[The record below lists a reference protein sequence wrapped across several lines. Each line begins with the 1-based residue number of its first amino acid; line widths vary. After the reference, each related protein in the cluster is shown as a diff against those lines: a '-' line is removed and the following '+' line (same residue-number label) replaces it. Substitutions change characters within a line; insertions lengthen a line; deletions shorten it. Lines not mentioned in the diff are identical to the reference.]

1 MTEKKLPSHEEVET
15 AFDGAPKSILDR
27 LPDTTETRSARRNL
41 DIAKGYAYEVIEKV
55 KREG

>member
-1 MTEKKLPSHEEVET
+1 MADKPLPTHEDIET

-41 DIAKGYAYEVIEKV
+41 KIAKDYAAEVIEKV

>member
-1 MTEKKLPSHEEVET
+1 MTNKPVTHEEIET